1 LSQAVDEI
9 RLAIAVIVYR
19 LQGSEKITVSIK
31 CPNHRPNII
40 HTSNTRVTGT
50 SKTAYDNA
58 LKAGI
63 KQINSYGGTLTDAD
77 AAAYLAANPY
87 PVTGTLDAKMD
98 AIHTEFW
105 MSTASLLQHIESWA
119 NWRRTGYP
127 KLTPVNYP
135 GNETNGQI
143 PRRLRYSQGEYGVN
157 PGIDAANARQGADLF
172 TTRMWWD
179 K

>member
-1 LSQAVDEI
+1 M
-9 RLAIAVIVYR
+9 
-19 LQGSEKITVSIK
+19 
-31 CPNHRPNII
+31 
-40 HTSNTRVTGT
+40 
-50 SKTAYDNA
+50 
-58 LKAGI
+58 
-63 KQINSYGGTLTDAD
+63 
-77 AAAYLAANPY
+77 AYLAANPY
-87 PVTGTLDAKMD
+87 PATGTLEAKME

-105 MSTASLLQHIESWA
+105 MTTGSLLQHIEAWS

-157 PGIDAANARQGADLF
+157 PGIDVAVGRQGADLF